1 MESAVDFDIPSYLH
15 EEQAAFFAY
24 V

>member
-1 MESAVDFDIPSYLH
+1 MKSAVDFDIPSYLH